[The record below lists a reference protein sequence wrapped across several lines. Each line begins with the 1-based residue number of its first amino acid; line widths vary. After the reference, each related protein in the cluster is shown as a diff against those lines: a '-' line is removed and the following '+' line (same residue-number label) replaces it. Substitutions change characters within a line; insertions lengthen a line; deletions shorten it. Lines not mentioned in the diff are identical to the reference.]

1 MKKNYVLDANV
12 LLHDPHAIFKFEDND
27 LIIPI
32 FAIEEIDQFKREGSE
47 RGRNARTIARLLD
60 ELRQARDTSLAKGVP
75 IGDNGGHLRIAIPE
89 HRPDALVGLESSSQ
103 DLAILQTAIDVRD
116 RDPSHPT
123 IFVTMDTNLRIR
135 ADALGVMA
143 ETYENQRVK
152 DPEFEHSVIELDVAG
167 TDVDAFF
174 QNGHVAAPGLGA
186 LYPNACV
193 MLRDATSPTHTALGR
208 YDAAKGEVVA
218 LRVGREGVMGVRPR
232 NKEQAFALDL
242 LLDDSLRLCTLIGK
256 AGTGKTL
263 LALAAGLKR
272 TTEDAAYSRLLVSRP
287 IMPLGRDLGFLPG
300 DVDEKLNPW
309 MQPIFDNLEFLFTN
323 NGSAKG
329 GRQDRGFLELLES
342 GTIQVEPLT
351 YIRGRSLPHQYLI
364 VDEAQNL
371 TPHEVKTIITRC
383 GEGTKIILTGDP
395 HQIDNPYVD
404 LASNGLSV
412 VADRF
417 KRERIAGHVVLSKGE
432 RSDLAELAANLL

>member
-32 FAIEEIDQFKREGSE
+32 YAIEEIDQFKREGSE

-60 ELRQARDTSLAKGVP
+60 EIREAHGTLSRGVP
-75 IGDNGGHLRIAIPE
+75 LESGGSLRIAIPE
-89 HRPDALVGLESSSQ
+89 KRPDRLVGLESGSQ

-116 RDPSHPT
+116 KDTSRPT

-135 ADALGVMA
+135 ADALGVTS
-143 ETYENQRVK
+143 ETYENQRVQ
-152 DPEFEHSVIELDVAG
+152 DAEIEHSVIELEVPG
-167 TDVDAFF
+167 SDVDAFF
-174 QNGHVAAPGLGA
+174 QHGAVTPGDSRA
-186 LYPNACV
+186 LYPNAAV
-193 MLRDATSPTHTALGR
+193 MLRDVGAPNHTALGR
-208 YDAAKGEVVA
+208 FDAAKGQVTA
-218 LRVGREGVMGVRPR
+218 LRVAREGVMGVRPR
-232 NKEQAFALDL
+232 NKEQTFALDL
-242 LLDDSLRLCTLIGK
+242 LLDDTIRLVTLIGK

-263 LALAAGLKR
+263 LALAAGLRR
-272 TTEDAAYSRLLVSRP
+272 TTEDNAYTRLLVSRP

-309 MQPIFDNLEFLFTN
+309 MQPIFDNLEFLFS
-323 NGSAKG
+323 NGGTKS
-329 GRQDRGFLELLES
+329 GRDSRGFLELLES

-404 LASNGLSV
+404 HASNGLSV

-417 KRERIAGHVVLSKGE
+417 KKERIAGHVVLAKGE

>member
-1 MKKNYVLDANV
+1 MKKNYVLDTNV

-32 FAIEEIDQFKREGSE
+32 FAIEEIDKFKREGSE

-60 ELRQARDTSLAKGVP
+60 ELRRDESNTLARGVALES
-75 IGDNGGHLRIAIPE
+75 GGTLRISIPE
-89 HRPDALVGLESSSQ
+89 KRPATLVGLEDHSQ
-103 DLAILQTAIDVRD
+103 DLAILQTAIEARD
-116 RDPSHPT
+116 RDKSRPT

-135 ADALGVMA
+135 ADALGVTT
-143 ETYENQRVK
+143 ENYENQRVE
-152 DPEFEHSVIELDVAG
+152 DPDVEHSVIEIEVPG
-167 TDVDAFF
+167 QDVDAFF
-174 QNGHVAAPGLGA
+174 QNGHVAAPTLA
-186 LYPNACV
+186 DLLPNTAV
-193 MLRDATSPTHTALGR
+193 MLRDAGAKAHTALGR
-208 YDAAKGEVVA
+208 YDQARGEIVA

-232 NKEQAFALDL
+232 NREQAFALDL
-242 LLDDSLRLCTLIGK
+242 LLDDSIRLITLIGK

-272 TTEDAAYSRLLVSRP
+272 TTEDNAYSRLLVSRP

-309 MQPIFDNLEFLFTN
+309 MQPIFDNLEFLFS
-323 NGSAKG
+323 NGGVKG
-329 GRQDRGFLELLES
+329 GGRESRGFLELLEN
-342 GTIQVEPLT
+342 GTVQVEPLT

-395 HQIDNPYVD
+395 QQIDNPYVD
-404 LASNGLSV
+404 HASNGLSV
-412 VADRF
+412 AADRF
-417 KRERIAGHVVLSKGE
+417 KREKISGHVLLSKGE
-432 RSDLAELAANLL
+432 RSELAELAANLL

>member
-60 ELRQARDTSLAKGVP
+60 DQRREEGNTLSKGVP
-75 IGDNGGHLRIAIPE
+75 LESGGTLRIAIPE
-89 HRPDALVGLESSSQ
+89 QRPALLVGLESHSQ
-103 DLAILQTAIDVRD
+103 DLAILQTAIEVRD
-116 RDPSHPT
+116 RDLSRPT

-135 ADALGVMA
+135 ADALGVKS
-143 ETYENQRVK
+143 ENYENQRVQ
-152 DPEFEHSVIELDVAG
+152 DPDVEHSVIELEVPG

-174 QNGHVAAPGLGA
+174 QHGHVTAPTLA
-186 LYPNACV
+186 DLLPNTAV
-193 MLRDATSPTHTALGR
+193 MLRDAGAKAHTALGR
-208 YDAAKGEVVA
+208 YDAARNEIVA

-232 NKEQAFALDL
+232 NREQAFALDL
-242 LLDDSLRLCTLIGK
+242 LLDDSIRLITLIGK

-272 TTEDAAYSRLLVSRP
+272 TTEDNAYSRLLVSRP

-309 MQPIFDNLEFLFTN
+309 MQPIFDNLEFLFS
-323 NGSAKG
+323 NGGVKG
-329 GRQDRGFLELLES
+329 GGRESRGFLELLEN
-342 GTIQVEPLT
+342 GTVQVEPLT

-395 HQIDNPYVD
+395 QQIDNPYVD
-404 LASNGLSV
+404 HASNGLSV
-412 VADRF
+412 AADRF
-417 KRERIAGHVVLSKGE
+417 KREKIAGHVVLSKGE
-432 RSDLAELAANLL
+432 RSELAELAANLL

>member
-60 ELRQARDTSLAKGVP
+60 ELRRDQGTSLATGVP
-75 IGDNGGHLRIAIPE
+75 LESGGNLRIAIPE
-89 HRPDALVGLESSSQ
+89 HRPNALVGLESSSQ
-103 DLAILQTAIDVRD
+103 DLAILQTAIEARD
-116 RDPSHPT
+116 KDPSRPT
-123 IFVTMDTNLRIR
+123 VFVTMDTNLRIR
-135 ADALGVMA
+135 ADALGVTA

-152 DPEFEHSVIELDVAG
+152 DPELEHSVMEMEVPG

-174 QNGHVAAPGLGA
+174 QNGRVAPAGLGS
-186 LYPNACV
+186 LHPNACV
-193 MLRDATSPTHTALGR
+193 MLRDAGAPTHTALGR
-208 YDAAKGEVVA
+208 FDAARAEILA

-242 LLDDSLRLCTLIGK
+242 LLDDTVRLVTLIGK

-272 TTEDAAYSRLLVSRP
+272 TTEDNAYTRLLVSRP

-309 MQPIFDNLEFLFTN
+309 MQPIFDNLEFLFA
-323 NGSAKG
+323 NGAGATKSARG
-329 GRQDRGFLELLES
+329 DRGFLELLES

-383 GEGTKIILTGDP
+383 GEGTKIVLTGDP

-417 KRERIAGHVVLSKGE
+417 KRERIAGHVVLAKGE
-432 RSDLAELAANLL
+432 RSELAELAANLL

>member
-60 ELRQARDTSLAKGVP
+60 DLRRDQASTLSRGVP
-75 IGDNGGHLRIAIPE
+75 LESGGNLRIAIPE

-116 RDPSHPT
+116 KDLTRPT

-152 DPEFEHSVIELDVAG
+152 DPDIEHSSVMEVEVPG

-174 QNGHVAAPGLGA
+174 QNGRVAAPA
-186 LYPNACV
+186 LATLHPNACI
-193 MLRDATSPTHTALGR
+193 MLRDAGAPTHTALGR
-208 YDAAKGEVVA
+208 YDASRAEIVA
-218 LRVGREGVMGVRPR
+218 LRVGREGIMGVRPR
-232 NKEQAFALDL
+232 NREQAFALDM
-242 LLDDSLRLCTLIGK
+242 LLDDAVRLITLVGK

-272 TTEDAAYSRLLVSRP
+272 TTEDNAYTRLLVSRP

-309 MQPIFDNLEFLFTN
+309 MQPIFDNLEFLFSSGAGKT
-323 NGSAKG
+323 SRA
-329 GRQDRGFLELLES
+329 DRGFLELLES

-383 GEGTKIILTGDP
+383 GEGTKIVLTGDP

-417 KRERIAGHVVLSKGE
+417 KRERIAGHIVLAKGE
-432 RSDLAELAANLL
+432 RSELAELAANLL

>member
-60 ELRQARDTSLAKGVP
+60 ELRDTRGTLSRAVP
-75 IGDNGGHLRIAIPE
+75 LDGGGTLRIALPE
-89 HRPDALVGLESSSQ
+89 KRPDRLVGLQAQSQ

-116 RDPSHPT
+116 KDPAKAT

-135 ADALGVMA
+135 ADALGVTS
-143 ETYENQRVK
+143 ETYENQRVE
-152 DPEFEHSVIELDVAG
+152 DLELQPAVVELDVPGA
-167 TDVDAFF
+167 DVDAFF
-174 QNGHVAAPGLGA
+174 QSGQLAPPSGANLHPNVAVL
-186 LYPNACV
+186 
-193 MLRDATSPTHTALGR
+193 LRDAALRTHTALGR
-208 YDAAKGEVVA
+208 YDGKQITS
-218 LRVGREGVMGVRPR
+218 LRVGREGVLGVRPR
-232 NKEQAFALDL
+232 NKEQSFALDL
-242 LLDDSLRLCTLIGK
+242 LLDDSVRLVTLIGK

-272 TTEDAAYSRLLVSRP
+272 TTEDGVYTRMLVSRP

-309 MQPIFDNLEFLFTN
+309 MQPIYDNLEFLYSN
-323 NGSAKG
+323 AAGRG
-329 GRQDRGFLELLES
+329 GRESRGFLELIES
-342 GTIQVEPLT
+342 GTVQVEPLT

-371 TPHEVKTIITRC
+371 TPHEVKTIITRA
-383 GEGTKIILTGDP
+383 GEGTKIVLTGDP

-404 LASNGLSV
+404 HASNGLSV
-412 VADRF
+412 AADRF
-417 KRERIAGHVVLSKGE
+417 KRERIAGHIVLAKGE
-432 RSDLAELAANLL
+432 RSELAELAANLL

>member
-60 ELRQARDTSLAKGVP
+60 ELRRDGGTSLAKGVSLEQ
-75 IGDNGGHLRIAIPE
+75 GGSLRIAIPE

-116 RDPSHPT
+116 RDTSKPT

-135 ADALGVMA
+135 ADALGVTA

-152 DPEFEHSVIELDVAG
+152 DPELEHSVLDVEVPGA
-167 TDVDAFF
+167 DVDAFF
-174 QNGHVAAPGLGA
+174 QNGRITPPALSA
-186 LYPNACV
+186 LYPNACL
-193 MLRDATSPTHTALGR
+193 MLRDAGAPGHTALGR
-208 YDAAKGEVVA
+208 YDFGKGEIVA

-242 LLDDSLRLCTLIGK
+242 LLDDSVRLVTLIGK

-272 TTEDAAYSRLLVSRP
+272 TTEDNAYSRLLVSRP

-309 MQPIFDNLEFLFTN
+309 MQPIFDNLELLFTN
-323 NGSAKG
+323 NPSKST
-329 GRQDRGFLELLES
+329 RHDRGFLELLES

-383 GEGTKIILTGDP
+383 GEGTKIVLTGDP

-417 KRERIAGHVVLSKGE
+417 KRERIAGHVVLAKGE

>member
-27 LIIPI
+27 VIIPI
-32 FAIEEIDQFKREGSE
+32 FAIEEIDQFKHEGSE

-60 ELRQARDTSLAKGVP
+60 DLRRGQDSTLATGVP
-75 IGDNGGHLRIAIPE
+75 LESGGSLRIAIPE
-89 HRPDALVGLESSSQ
+89 QRPDMLVGLESHSQ
-103 DLAILQTAIDVRD
+103 DLAILQTALDVRD
-116 RDPSHPT
+116 KDASKPT

-135 ADALGVMA
+135 ADAIGVSA

-152 DPEFEHSVIELDVAG
+152 DPELEHSVIELEVQG
-167 TDVDAFF
+167 PDVDAFF
-174 QNGHVAAPGLGA
+174 QHGRLASPGLA
-186 LYPNACV
+186 TLYPNACV
-193 MLRDATSPTHTALGR
+193 MLRDVSAPSHTALGR
-208 YDAAKGEVVA
+208 YDGTRGEIAA

-242 LLDDSLRLCTLIGK
+242 LLDDTIRLITLIGK

-263 LALAAGLKR
+263 LAIAAGLKR
-272 TTEDAAYSRLLVSRP
+272 TTEDGAYTRLLVSRP

-309 MQPIFDNLEFLFTN
+309 MQPIFDNLEFLFS
-323 NGSAKG
+323 NGTAGAKG
-329 GRQDRGFLELLES
+329 QKERGYAELLEN
-342 GTIQVEPLT
+342 GTVQVEPLT

-383 GEGTKIILTGDP
+383 GEGTKIVLTGDP

-404 LASNGLSV
+404 HASNGLSV

-417 KRERIAGHVVLSKGE
+417 KRERIAGHVVLAKGE
-432 RSDLAELAANLL
+432 RSELAELAANLL

>member
-60 ELRQARDTSLAKGVP
+60 ELRRAQDSSLSRGVP
-75 IGDNGGHLRIAIPE
+75 LESGGTLRIAIPE

-116 RDPSHPT
+116 RDTSKPT

-135 ADALGVMA
+135 ADALGVEA

-152 DPEFEHSVIELDVAG
+152 DPELENSVMELEVPG

-174 QNGHVAAPGLGA
+174 QYGKVAAPGLA
-186 LYPNACV
+186 TIHPNACV
-193 MLRDATSPTHTALGR
+193 MLRDAGAASHTALGR
-208 YDAAKGEVVA
+208 YDSARGEIVS

-232 NKEQAFALDL
+232 NKEQAFAFDL
-242 LLDDSLRLCTLIGK
+242 LLDDTVRLITLIGK

-272 TTEDAAYSRLLVSRP
+272 TTEDNAYSRLLVSRP

-323 NGSAKG
+323 SGAKT

-383 GEGTKIILTGDP
+383 GEGTKIVLTGDP

-417 KRERIAGHVVLSKGE
+417 KREKIAGHVVLAKGE
-432 RSDLAELAANLL
+432 RSELAELAANLL